1 MPFNTTTP
9 PVRPASAEEHA
20 RAVLDALGDHF
31 HLLMQGAAG
40 DDSPRALERYQRA
53 IAAVT
58 SLELSARKNGAPQ
71 EDEKEPEARPGAGAL
86 ARTGDHGGERGIRTP
101 DTLAGTPDF
110 ESGTSPSD
118 GNGSGE
124 EGSGD
129 DGEPPLSARAV
140 RIAALAWDL
149 VDRDPQLAARV
160 AFDLVE
166 LDEHDPVACIAAC
179 CNSPLALEVR
189 P

>member
-71 EDEKEPEARPGAGAL
+71 EDRKEPEARPGAGAL
-86 ARTGDHGGERGIRTP
+86 ARTDDRGGERGIRTP

-110 ESGTSPSD
+110 ESGTSP
-118 GNGSGE
+118 
-124 EGSGD
+124 
-129 DGEPPLSARAV
+129 RAAQL
-140 RIAALAWDL
+140 AALAWDL

-166 LDEHDPVACIAAC
+166 LDEH
-179 CNSPLALEVR
+179 
-189 P
+189 

>member
-71 EDEKEPEARPGAGAL
+71 DTEKEPEATPGAGAL
-86 ARTGDHGGERGIRTP
+86 ARTDDRGGERGIRTP

-110 ESGTSPSD
+110 ESGTSPK
-118 GNGSGE
+118 
-124 EGSGD
+124 
-129 DGEPPLSARAV
+129 AAQAV
-140 RIAALAWDL
+140 RLAWDL
-149 VDRDPQLAARV
+149 VDKETAPRLAAW
-160 AFDLVE
+160 FLE
-166 LDEHDPVACIAAC
+166 QLDEHDPLACEAIC
-179 CNSPLALEVR
+179 CNSPLAIEVR
-189 P
+189 S